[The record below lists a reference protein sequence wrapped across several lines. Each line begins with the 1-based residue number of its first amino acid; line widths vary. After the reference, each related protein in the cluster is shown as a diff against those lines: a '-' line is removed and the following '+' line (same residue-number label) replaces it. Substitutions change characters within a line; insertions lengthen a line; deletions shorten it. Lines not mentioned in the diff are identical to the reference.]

1 MSVRPG
7 QLLPEAREGR
17 RDPHLGP
24 PLDIGYRI
32 PPTGRCQTSCSEHPR
47 VRCSTWLPPETNTKL
62 REHFSLVK
70 TSFVSVKINTYLWA
84 SQVAQ
89 VVNNPLANAGDAGD
103 SDLISGRGRFPWRRA
118 WQPTTIFSP
127 GKFHGQRSLA
137 GYNPWGHKESDMTDL
152 LSMHTRTQG
161 CSFLG
166 TDFKWKNNIDVL
178 KFARWS
184 CAQSWG
190 SLAGIPPAPLTR
202 VQFFCP
208 STSSRSGETQTL
220 QMAWSPTNF
229 H

>member
-1 MSVRPG
+1 M
-7 QLLPEAREGR
+7 
-17 RDPHLGP
+17 
-24 PLDIGYRI
+24 
-32 PPTGRCQTSCSEHPR
+32 
-47 VRCSTWLPPETNTKL
+47 
-62 REHFSLVK
+62 
-70 TSFVSVKINTYLWA
+70 
-84 SQVAQ
+84 AQ

-118 WQPTTIFSP
+118 WQPTPIFSP

-137 GYNPWGHKESDMTDL
+137 GYNPWGHKELDMTDL

-161 CSFLG
+161 CTFLG

-208 STSSRSGETQTL
+208 STCSRSGETLRLCKWPGAQRT
-220 QMAWSPTNF
+220 STNLLSKNGQFILNGSF
-229 H
+229 HFDNYMFILMVIRKHC